1 MTGVS
6 ISGVGH
12 CGNFQPGTAIEAF
25 TLSRNHALAIEEIC
39 NLALSA
45 WFLESAANLLLGSTC
60 MSADVPDP
68 IDSGR
73 AHRRLFDRFF
83 KGAIAPS
90 RELYET
96 PVIAF
101 YRMSWHLPSTPFRSR
116 AFLPSAG
123 SRPLVSIT

>member
-68 IDSGR
+68 IDT
-73 AHRRLFDRFF
+73 
-83 KGAIAPS
+83 GALTVACLIASSKVPS
-90 RELYET
+90 
-96 PVIAF
+96 
-101 YRMSWHLPSTPFRSR
+101 HLPGNCTKH
-116 AFLPSAG
+116 L
-123 SRPLVSIT
+123 